1 MESGTLVNEES
12 FVIATERLSLR
23 KFSVAPNDLVFIRTL
38 LNQPSFHRFIGDKG
52 VRTLDDARKY
62 LDNGPID
69 SYQRHGFGL
78 YLVELTDNKPA
89 IGMCGLVKRDSL
101 PHVDLGF
108 AFLPEFWAK
117 GYAFE
122 AAAAVLKYA
131 RELLKLDRILAIT
144 DPDNEASIKLL
155 QKLGF
160 EFDGMIK
167 LSDDAPEIKLFSQ
180 RRQP

>member
-1 MESGTLVNEES
+1 MPIDVQ
-12 FVIATERLSLR
+12 TERLELR
-23 KFSVAPNDLVFIRTL
+23 ELTTDDAPFIANL
-38 LNQPSFHRFIGDKG
+38 LNQPSFLRFIGDKG

-62 LDNGPID
+62 LSNGPID

-78 YLVELTDNKPA
+78 YLVELIESNTPV
-89 IGMCGLVKRDSL
+89 GMCGLVKRDSL

-108 AFLPEFWAK
+108 AFLPEFWSK

-122 AAAAVLKYA
+122 AAAAVLRYA
-131 RELLKLDRILAIT
+131 REILKLDQILAIT
-144 DPDNEASIKLL
+144 DPDNEASIRLL

-167 LSDDAPEIKLFSQ
+167 LSDDAPEIKLFSH
-180 RRQP
+180 RKQP